1 LPWEVPADAAH
12 APRGATLLP
21 MAAETSQ
28 TLDRGLRVL
37 AMLADSP
44 HGLTVTEIAGAVA
57 VNRTVVYRLVTTL
70 EQHNLARR
78 DGAGRVHVG
87 LGVLAL
93 SRGLQPVLREAAGPV
108 LRSLAEELGATAH
121 LTLADGGEALAIAV
135 VEPTWTDF
143 HVAYRVGAR
152 HALDQG
158 AAGRAILLGRELL
171 ARAAA
176 AGPAWPAG
184 AAGATDGH
192 AADGHAADRG
202 GWLGDVVGGGPGGA
216 ERFVQSAGELQPGA
230 RGLAAPV
237 LGVDGLEASVGIVT
251 LGDLDAGTAGPRV
264 AAAAAEVARRL
275 S

>member
-1 LPWEVPADAAH
+1 MVILPWEATDSRGKFGLSLRNTPASPSSAV
-12 APRGATLLP
+12 TLLT

-93 SRGLQPVLREAAGPV
+93 SRGLQPVLREAAGSV

-135 VEPTWTDF
+135 VEPSWTDF

-158 AAGRAILLGRELL
+158 AAGRAILLGREI
-171 ARAAA
+171 
-176 AGPAWPAG
+176 
-184 AAGATDGH
+184 
-192 AADGHAADRG
+192 AADTGVRD
-202 GWLGDVVGGGPGGA
+202 D
-216 ERFVQSAGELQPGA
+216 RFVQTAGELQPGA